1 MGRMEVGEAMTN
13 RNKAKGTAWETDVR
27 KYLREHQL
35 DVEPLRQLG
44 TVDEGDLVVRT
55 PNTDARIVLEA
66 KNRGQVS
73 LPQFLREAADES
85 ALYAHNRGIPQAS
98 TFGVAVVKAR
108 QKPTGQA
115 YAVLTLED
123 FVRLMKR
130 L

>member
-1 MGRMEVGEAMTN
+1 MTN
-13 RNKAKGTAWETDVR
+13 RNKAKGTAWETAIR
-27 KYLREHQL
+27 EYLRDAHL

-44 TVDEGDLVVRT
+44 SVDEGDLVVRT

-85 ALYAHNRGIPQAS
+85 ALYARNRGVPQAD
-98 TFGVAVVKAR
+98 TFSVAVVKAR

-123 FVRLMKR
+123 FARLMRR

>member
-1 MGRMEVGEAMTN
+1 MTN

-27 KYLREHQL
+27 KYLRDAHL

-44 TVDEGDLVVRT
+44 AVGT
-55 PNTDARIVLEA
+55 PNTDARMVLEA
-66 KNRGQVS
+66 KNRGQLT

-85 ALYAHNRGIPQAS
+85 ALYAHNRGIPQADV
-98 TFGVAVVKAR
+98 FGVAVVKAR
-108 QKPTGQA
+108 QRPTGQA

-123 FVRLMKR
+123 FARLMKR

>member
-1 MGRMEVGEAMTN
+1 MTN

-27 KYLREHQL
+27 KYLRNNQL

-85 ALYAHNRGIPQAS
+85 ALYAHNRGIPQVD

-123 FVRLMKR
+123 FARLMRR

>member
-1 MGRMEVGEAMTN
+1 MTN

-27 KYLREHQL
+27 KYLRDAQL

-44 TVDEGDLVVRT
+44 AVDEGDLVVRT
-55 PNTDARIVLEA
+55 PNTDARMVLEA
-66 KNRGQVS
+66 KNRGQLT

-85 ALYAHNRGIPQAS
+85 ALYAHNRGIPQAD
-98 TFGVAVVKAR
+98 TFGVAIIKAR
-108 QKPTGQA
+108 QKSAGQA

-123 FVRLMKR
+123 FARLMKR